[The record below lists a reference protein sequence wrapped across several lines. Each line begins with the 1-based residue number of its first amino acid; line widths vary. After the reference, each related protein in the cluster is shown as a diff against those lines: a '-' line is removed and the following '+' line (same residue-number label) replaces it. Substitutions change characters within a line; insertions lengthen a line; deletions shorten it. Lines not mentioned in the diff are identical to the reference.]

1 MKEII
6 AVMFGLGLIGN
17 AILFIPQALAIW
29 RKKTDEGVSLITFGG
44 FSLLQIVS
52 IIHGLYQ
59 HDPAMVIG
67 MGSSLFTCGTVTGL
81 TIYYRIERL
90 RG

>member
-59 HDPAMVIG
+59 HDPAMVIV